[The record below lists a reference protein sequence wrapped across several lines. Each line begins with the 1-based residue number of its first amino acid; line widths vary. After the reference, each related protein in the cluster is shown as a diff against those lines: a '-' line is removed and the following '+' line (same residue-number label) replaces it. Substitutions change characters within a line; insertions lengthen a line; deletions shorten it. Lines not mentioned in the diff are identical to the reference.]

1 MKFQQQLAT
10 LLTVLGT
17 LPARY
22 NTSAFVLSP
31 PPTGTSS
38 CLVTPSTTCN
48 KASLDDEFETA
59 FQPPPP
65 KEDDFYADYDPSK
78 YERSTKSDNGSNYGG
93 GGGGYDTNDRSAGPR
108 SDGRGGGGRGRGGR
122 GGRGDSSSSRKPKQY
137 LGPNGHDYELSS
149 DAGPNNS
156 KFDNESSIH
165 ALLAERLQAK
175 FSRDFRTADEIQM
188 ELIDGGV
195 FVHDGMKEWRADG
208 IPYGSFNGGGSG
220 QTNSRSLDRQQ
231 YSKSPHSDDVVTNND
246 GVVNN
251 ELITKLVLER
261 TKFKM
266 MRQYDK
272 ADAVREGLRTKFN
285 VMIDDRLKQWSVGG
299 DFGEEN
305 NAQRELADKFSNRG
319 YIKSTSS
326 LSLEDQEEEEYI
338 QFHVDARVQAKKD
351 RNFEAADKIRLDLA
365 QRFDVMIN
373 DKMKLWSI
381 GGLFEELG
389 GKMGKPRGV
398 YTRRGALG
406 DLSPEGEDA
415 VTKLITDRYH
425 AKKQK
430 AFDVADEIRDELM
443 NKYNVRI
450 DDRSN
455 EWRVD
460 TEDYAMAGSNSLSE
474 DEVAFIDGKLKE
486 RFYFKREREFEDADA
501 IRDHLQER
509 FGIQVDDRVKEWYVD
524 SLLSG
529 VGVVAAEAKEEDVE

>member
-1 MKFQQQLAT
+1 MKVYCAT
-10 LLTVLGT
+10 LLTVLGISAIT
-17 LPARY
+17 
-22 NTSAFVLSP
+22 TTAFVAP
-31 PPTGTSS
+31 RSS
-38 CLVTPSTTCN
+38 SVPSTTCQ
-48 KASLDDEFETA
+48 ASSLEEEFSTA
-59 FQPPPP
+59 F
-65 KEDDFYADYDPSK
+65 KDDFYADYDPSK
-78 YERSTKSDNGSNYGG
+78 YDSQNNDSSRSNSSY
-93 GGGGYDTNDRSAGPR
+93 GGGYDDSRPSRGRGGGARGGR
-108 SDGRGGGGRGRGGR
+108 GGGRGGGGRGGRGR
-122 GGRGDSSSSRKPKQY
+122 GGGGGRRSDSSRSRPKEY

-149 DAGPNNS
+149 EAGPNNS
-156 KFDNESSIH
+156 KFDERSIH

-175 FSRDFRTADEIQM
+175 FSRDFRTADAIQM

-220 QTNSRSLDRQQ
+220 RNNPRSLDGQQ
-231 YSKSPHSDDVVTNND
+231 YSKSPHSEDVMVGD
-246 GVVNN
+246 VVNN
-251 ELITKLVLER
+251 ELITKLVTER

-299 DFGEEN
+299 DFGEEH
-305 NAQRELADKFSNRG
+305 NAQRELADKFANRG

-326 LSLEDQEEEEYI
+326 LSLEDPEEEEYI

-351 RNFEAADKIRLDLA
+351 RNFETADKIRLDLA

-381 GGLFEELG
+381 GGQFEELG

-406 DLSPEGEDA
+406 DLSPEDEEA
-415 VTKLITDRYH
+415 VSKMITDRYH

-430 AFDVADEIRDELM
+430 NFDAADEIRDELLS
-443 NKYNVRI
+443 KYSVRI

-486 RFYFKREREFEDADA
+486 RFYFKRERQFEEADA

-524 SLLSG
+524 SLLAG
-529 VGVVAAEAKEEDVE
+529 VGVSEDVEEEEEDFVVD

>member
-1 MKFQQQLAT
+1 MKVYFAT
-10 LLTVLGT
+10 LLTVLGI
-17 LPARY
+17 
-22 NTSAFVLSP
+22 SATTAFLAP
-31 PPTGTSS
+31 RPTGSGGVS
-38 CLVTPSTTCN
+38 STTC
-48 KASLDDEFETA
+48 KSSLDEEFATA
-59 FQPPPP
+59 FTPPQ
-65 KEDDFYADYDPSK
+65 KDDFYADYDPSK
-78 YERSTKSDNGSNYGG
+78 YESQNNDSRSY
-93 GGGGYDTNDRSAGPR
+93 GGGYDDSRPSR
-108 SDGRGGGGRGRGGR
+108 GRGGGRGGGRGRGRGGGR
-122 GGRGDSSSSRKPKQY
+122 GGRGRGRGDSSRKPKEY
-137 LGPNGHDYELSS
+137 LGPNGHDYELSAES
-149 DAGPNNS
+149 GANNS
-156 KFDNESSIH
+156 KFDDRSIH

-175 FSRDFRTADEIQM
+175 FSRDFRTADAIQM

-220 QTNSRSLDRQQ
+220 QGNPRSLDGQQ
-231 YSKSPHSDDVVTNND
+231 YSKSPHSDDVMVGD
-246 GVVNN
+246 VVNN
-251 ELITKLVLER
+251 ELITKLVKER

-299 DFGEEN
+299 DFGEEH
-305 NAQRELADKFSNRG
+305 NAQRELADKFANRG

-326 LSLEDQEEEEYI
+326 LSLEDAEEEEYI

-351 RNFEAADKIRLDLA
+351 RNFETADKIRLDLA

-381 GGLFEELG
+381 GGQFEELG

-406 DLSPEGEDA
+406 DLTPEDEDTVSKMIA
-415 VTKLITDRYH
+415 DRYH

-430 AFDVADEIRDELM
+430 NFDVADEIRDDLLS
-443 NKYNVRI
+443 KYNIRI

-460 TEDYAMAGSNSLSE
+460 TEDYAMAGTNSLTE

-486 RFYFKREREFEDADA
+486 RFYFKRERQFEEADE

-529 VGVVAAEAKEEDVE
+529 VGVAEVEDDDASIDE

>member
-1 MKFQQQLAT
+1 MKIYFAS
-10 LLTVLGT
+10 LLTVLGI
-17 LPARY
+17 PAA
-22 NTSAFVLSP
+22 SAFLASRP
-31 PPTGTSS
+31 FNTCSSITSQ
-38 CLVTPSTTCN
+38 TTTFA
-48 KASLDDEFETA
+48 ASLDEEFATA
-59 FQPPPP
+59 FD
-65 KEDDFYADYDPSK
+65 KDDFYADYNPARYD
-78 YERSTKSDNGSNYGG
+78 RRGG
-93 GGGGYDTNDRSAGPR
+93 DDENNSFGGYDNRPSRPR
-108 SDGRGGGGRGRGGR
+108 NSGRGGGRGGRGRGGR
-122 GGRGDSSSSRKPKQY
+122 GGRGRGRGRGGQSRQPKDY
-137 LGPNGHDYELSS
+137 LGPNGHDYELTS

-156 KFDNESSIH
+156 KFDERSIH

-175 FSRDFRTADEIQM
+175 FSRDFRTADMIQM

-220 QTNSRSLDRQQ
+220 RNNPRSLDGQQ
-231 YSKSPHSDDVVTNND
+231 YSKSPHSADVVID
-246 GVVNN
+246 DVVNN
-251 ELITKLVLER
+251 ELITKLVKER

-285 VMIDDRLKQWSVGG
+285 VLIDDRLKQWSVGG
-299 DFGEEN
+299 DFGEEH
-305 NAQRELADKFSNRG
+305 NAQRELADKFANRG

-326 LSLEDQEEEEYI
+326 LSLDEEEEEYI

-351 RNFEAADKIRLDLA
+351 RNFETADKIRLDLA

-381 GGLFEELG
+381 GGVFEELG
-389 GKMGKPRGV
+389 GKMGKPKGV

-406 DLSPEGEDA
+406 DLTPEDEDK
-415 VTKLITDRYH
+415 VTKMISERYH

-443 NKYNVRI
+443 NKYNVKI

-474 DEVAFIDGKLKE
+474 DEIAFIDGKLKE
-486 RFYFKREREFEDADA
+486 RFYFKRERQFEEADA

-529 VGVVAAEAKEEDVE
+529 VDVDEEEVEEDAIDA

>member
-1 MKFQQQLAT
+1 MKVYCAT
-10 LLTVLGT
+10 LLTVLGISAIT
-17 LPARY
+17 
-22 NTSAFVLSP
+22 TTAFVAPRTNS
-31 PPTGTSS
+31 
-38 CLVTPSTTCN
+38 VPSTTSTTCQ
-48 KASLDDEFETA
+48 ASSLEEEFATA
-59 FQPPPP
+59 F
-65 KEDDFYADYDPSK
+65 KDDFYADYDPSK
-78 YERSTKSDNGSNYGG
+78 YDSQNNDSSRSY
-93 GGGGYDTNDRSAGPR
+93 GGGYDDSRPSR
-108 SDGRGGGGRGRGGR
+108 GRGGGARGGRGGGRGGGGRGGGRGRGGR
-122 GGRGDSSSSRKPKQY
+122 RSDSSRSRPKEY

-149 DAGPNNS
+149 EAGPNNS
-156 KFDNESSIH
+156 KFDERSIH

-175 FSRDFRTADEIQM
+175 FSRDFRTADAIQM

-220 QTNSRSLDRQQ
+220 RNNPRSLDGQQ
-231 YSKSPHSDDVVTNND
+231 YSKSPHSEDVMVGD
-246 GVVNN
+246 VVNN
-251 ELITKLVLER
+251 ELITKLVTER

-299 DFGEEN
+299 DFGEEH
-305 NAQRELADKFSNRG
+305 NAQRELADKFANRG

-326 LSLEDQEEEEYI
+326 LSLEDPEEEEYI

-351 RNFEAADKIRLDLA
+351 RNFETADKIRLDLA

-381 GGLFEELG
+381 GGQFEELG

-406 DLSPEGEDA
+406 DLSPEDEEA
-415 VTKLITDRYH
+415 VSKMITDRYH

-430 AFDVADEIRDELM
+430 NFDAADEIRDELLS
-443 NKYNVRI
+443 KYSVRI

-486 RFYFKREREFEDADA
+486 RFYFKRERQFEEADA

-524 SLLSG
+524 SLFAG
-529 VGVVAAEAKEEDVE
+529 VGVSEDVEEEEEDFVVD

>member
-1 MKFQQQLAT
+1 MKVYLAT
-10 LLTVLGT
+10 LLTVLGI
-17 LPARY
+17 PA
-22 NTSAFVLSP
+22 TSAFLAP
-31 PPTGTSS
+31 PSRPGSGSLLIAPSQTTTTTTTS
-38 CLVTPSTTCN
+38 C
-48 KASLDDEFETA
+48 KASLDEEFETA
-59 FQPPPP
+59 FN
-65 KEDDFYADYDPSK
+65 KKDDFYADYEPSK
-78 YERSTKSDNGSNYGG
+78 YETNNDNGSNYG
-93 GGGGYDTNDRSAGPR
+93 YDNDRPAR
-108 SDGRGGGGRGRGGR
+108 SSRSGRGGR
-122 GGRGDSSSSRKPKQY
+122 GGRGRGRSSGGGRGRGGGRRSSGDDSSRKPKEY
-137 LGPNGHDYELSS
+137 LGPNGHDYQLSS
-149 DAGPNNS
+149 DSGPNNS
-156 KFDNESSIH
+156 KYDESSIH

-175 FSRDFRTADEIQM
+175 FARDFRTADAIQM
-188 ELIDGGV
+188 ELIDAGV

-220 QTNSRSLDRQQ
+220 RNNPRSLDGQQ
-231 YSKSPHSDDVVTNND
+231 YTKSPHSDDVVID
-246 GVVNN
+246 DVVNN
-251 ELITKLVLER
+251 ELITKLVKER

-285 VMIDDRLKQWSVGG
+285 VLIDDRLKQWSVGG

-305 NAQRELADKFSNRG
+305 NAQRELADKFANRG
-319 YIKSTSS
+319 YIKSASS
-326 LSLEDQEEEEYI
+326 LSLEDEEEEAYI
-338 QFHVDARVQAKKD
+338 QFHVEARVQAKKD
-351 RNFEAADKIRLDLA
+351 RNFETADKIRLDLA

-381 GGLFEELG
+381 GGVFEELG

-406 DLSPEGEDA
+406 DLSPEDEDT
-415 VTKLITDRYH
+415 VTKMITDRYH

-443 NKYNVRI
+443 SKYNVKI

-474 DEVAFIDGKLKE
+474 EEIAFIDGKLKD
-486 RFYFKREREFEDADA
+486 RFYLKRERQFEDADA
-501 IRDHLQER
+501 IRDDLQAR

-524 SLLSG
+524 STLSG
-529 VGVVAAEAKEEDVE
+529 VSVAGVEEEDVAIVG